1 MNNNSNL
8 NKETL
13 NKINE
18 YAEDFSHQLYEDLAE
33 RNDFEDEMKS
43 NLKSSIEDL
52 ISEGYSE
59 KNATTIAFKRFG
71 DLSNIK
77 EDIKDLHKE
86 VNNMHNFLNYLIKA
100 IFLCIIVIC
109 IGMLIYHKEKYIFIP
124 ALIFVILLFVQRK
137 ITLNS

>member
-124 ALIFVILLFVQRK
+124 ALIFVILLFIQRK
-137 ITLNS
+137 LK